1 MFLENAFVK
10 NTLKIGELI
19 FLILL
24 YFYQSIR
31 RLIKRTIRK
40 IRRRGIR
47 RGISRG
53 ISRRASYVIFTAI
66 AVIFVVFTLY
76 PNKSNAQSQDGAS
89 YKYFHKIYVDSGDTL
104 WSIASENKSD
114 KESTTDYIIEVKSIN
129 KLKSDDLYA
138 GQMLVVPYYEETLH

>member
-1 MFLENAFVK
+1 MFLENALLK

-40 IRRRGIR
+40 IRRRGLR
-47 RGISRG
+47 RG

-66 AVIFVVFTLY
+66 AVIFIVFTLY

-89 YKYFHKIYVDSGDTL
+89 YKYFHKIYVESGDTL

-114 KESTTDYIIEVKSIN
+114 KESTTDYIKEVKSIN

>member
-1 MFLENAFVK
+1 MFLENALVK

-40 IRRRGIR
+40 IRRRGI
-47 RGISRG
+47 
-53 ISRRASYVIFTAI
+53 SRRASYVIFTAI
-66 AVIFVVFTLY
+66 AVIFIVFTLY

-89 YKYFHKIYVDSGDTL
+89 YKYFHKIYVESGDTL

-114 KESTTDYIIEVKSIN
+114 KESTTDYIKEVKSIN

-138 GQMLVVPYYEETLH
+138 GQMLVVPYYDETLH

>member
-1 MFLENAFVK
+1 MFLENTLVK

-40 IRRRGIR
+40 IGRRGVRRGI
-47 RGISRG
+47 
-53 ISRRASYVIFTAI
+53 RRASYVIFTAI
-66 AVIFVVFTLY
+66 AVIFIVLTLY
-76 PNKSNAQSQDGAS
+76 PNKSNAQSQDGTS
-89 YKYFHKIYVDSGDTL
+89 YKYFHKIYVESGDTL

-114 KESTTDYIIEVKSIN
+114 KESTTDYIKEVKSIN
-129 KLKSDDLYA
+129 KLKADDLYA

>member
-1 MFLENAFVK
+1 MFLENTLVK

-40 IRRRGIR
+40 IRRRGLR
-47 RGISRG
+47 KG
-53 ISRRASYVIFTAI
+53 ISRRASYIIFTAI
-66 AVIFVVFTLY
+66 AVIFIVFTLY

-89 YKYFHKIYVDSGDTL
+89 YKYFHKIYVETGDTL

-114 KESTTDYIIEVKSIN
+114 KESTTDYIKEVKSIN

-138 GQMLVVPYYEETLH
+138 GQMLVVPYYEESLH

>member
-1 MFLENAFVK
+1 MFLENALVK
-10 NTLKIGELI
+10 KTLKIGELI

-40 IRRRGIR
+40 IRRRGLR
-47 RGISRG
+47 RG

-66 AVIFVVFTLY
+66 AVIFIVFTLY

-89 YKYFHKIYVDSGDTL
+89 YKYFHKIYVESGDTL

-114 KESTTDYIIEVKSIN
+114 KESTTDYIKEVKSIN

>member
-1 MFLENAFVK
+1 MFLENALVK

-40 IRRRGIR
+40 IRRRGLR
-47 RGISRG
+47 RG

-66 AVIFVVFTLY
+66 AVIFIVFTLY

-89 YKYFHKIYVDSGDTL
+89 YKYFHKIYVESGDTL
-104 WSIASENKSD
+104 WSIASENKTD
-114 KESTTDYIIEVKSIN
+114 KESTTDYIKEVKSIN

-138 GQMLVVPYYEETLH
+138 GQMLVVPYYDETLH

>member
-1 MFLENAFVK
+1 MFLENTLVK

-40 IRRRGIR
+40 IRRRGI
-47 RGISRG
+47 
-53 ISRRASYVIFTAI
+53 SRRASYVIFTAI
-66 AVIFVVFTLY
+66 AVIFIVFTLY

-89 YKYFHKIYVDSGDTL
+89 YKYFHKIYVESGDTL

-114 KESTTDYIIEVKSIN
+114 KESTTDYIKEVKSIN

>member
-1 MFLENAFVK
+1 MFLENALVK

-40 IRRRGIR
+40 IRRRGLR
-47 RGISRG
+47 RG

-66 AVIFVVFTLY
+66 AVIFIVFTLY

-89 YKYFHKIYVDSGDTL
+89 YKYFHKIYVESGDTL

-114 KESTTDYIIEVKSIN
+114 KESTTDYIKEVKSIN

>member
-1 MFLENAFVK
+1 MFLENALVK

-40 IRRRGIR
+40 IRRRGI
-47 RGISRG
+47 
-53 ISRRASYVIFTAI
+53 SRRASYVIFTAI
-66 AVIFVVFTLY
+66 AVIFIVFTLY

-89 YKYFHKIYVDSGDTL
+89 YKYFHKIYVESGDTL
-104 WSIASENKSD
+104 WSIASENKTD
-114 KESTTDYIIEVKSIN
+114 KESTTDYIKEVKSIN

-138 GQMLVVPYYEETLH
+138 GQMLVVPYYDETLH

>member
-1 MFLENAFVK
+1 MFLENALVK

-24 YFYQSIR
+24 YFYQSFR

-40 IRRRGIR
+40 IRR
-47 RGISRG
+47 RG

-66 AVIFVVFTLY
+66 AVIFIVFTLY

-89 YKYFHKIYVDSGDTL
+89 YKYFHKIYVESGDTL

-114 KESTTDYIIEVKSIN
+114 KESTTDYIKEVKSIN

>member
-40 IRRRGIR
+40 IRRRGIN
-47 RGISRG
+47 
-53 ISRRASYVIFTAI
+53 RRASYVIFTAI
-66 AVIFVVFTLY
+66 AVIFIVFTLY

-89 YKYFHKIYVDSGDTL
+89 YKYFHKIYVESGDTL

-114 KESTTDYIIEVKSIN
+114 KESTTDYIKEVKSIN

-138 GQMLVVPYYEETLH
+138 GQMLVVPYYDETLH

>member
-1 MFLENAFVK
+1 MFLENALVK

-40 IRRRGIR
+40 IKRRGLR
-47 RGISRG
+47 KG

-66 AVIFVVFTLY
+66 AVIFIVFTLY

-89 YKYFHKIYVDSGDTL
+89 YKYFHKIYVESGDTL

-114 KESTTDYIIEVKSIN
+114 KESTTDYIKGVKSIN

>member
-1 MFLENAFVK
+1 MFLENALVK

-40 IRRRGIR
+40 IRRRGLR
-47 RGISRG
+47 RG

-66 AVIFVVFTLY
+66 AVIFIVFTLY

-104 WSIASENKSD
+104 WSIASENKSE
-114 KESTTDYIIEVKSIN
+114 KESTTDYIKEVKSIN

>member
-1 MFLENAFVK
+1 MFLENALVK

-40 IRRRGIR
+40 IRRRGLR
-47 RGISRG
+47 RG

-66 AVIFVVFTLY
+66 AVIFIVFTLY

-89 YKYFHKIYVDSGDTL
+89 YKYFHKIYVESGDTL

-114 KESTTDYIIEVKSIN
+114 KESTSDYIKEVKSIN

>member
-1 MFLENAFVK
+1 MFLENALVK

-40 IRRRGIR
+40 IRRRGLR
-47 RGISRG
+47 RG

-66 AVIFVVFTLY
+66 AVIFIVFTLY

-89 YKYFHKIYVDSGDTL
+89 YKYFHKIYVESGDTL
-104 WSIASENKSD
+104 WSIASENK
-114 KESTTDYIIEVKSIN
+114 TDN
-129 KLKSDDLYA
+129 TA
-138 GQMLVVPYYEETLH
+138 FCH

>member
-1 MFLENAFVK
+1 MFLENALVK

-40 IRRRGIR
+40 IRRRVIR
-47 RGISRG
+47 RG

-66 AVIFVVFTLY
+66 AVIFIVFTLY

-89 YKYFHKIYVDSGDTL
+89 YKYFHKIYVESGDTL

-114 KESTTDYIIEVKSIN
+114 KESTTDYIKEVKSIN

>member
-1 MFLENAFVK
+1 MFLENALVK

-40 IRRRGIR
+40 IRRRGFR
-47 RGISRG
+47 RG

-66 AVIFVVFTLY
+66 AVIFIVFTLY

-89 YKYFHKIYVDSGDTL
+89 YKYFHKIYVESGDTL

-114 KESTTDYIIEVKSIN
+114 KESTTDYIKEVKSIN

>member
-1 MFLENAFVK
+1 MFLENALVK
-10 NTLKIGELI
+10 NTLKIGKLI

-40 IRRRGIR
+40 IRRRVIR
-47 RGISRG
+47 RG

-66 AVIFVVFTLY
+66 AVIFIVFTLY

-89 YKYFHKIYVDSGDTL
+89 YKYFHKIYVESGDTL

-114 KESTTDYIIEVKSIN
+114 KESTTDYIKEVKSIN

>member
-1 MFLENAFVK
+1 MFLENALVK

-40 IRRRGIR
+40 IRRRGI
-47 RGISRG
+47 
-53 ISRRASYVIFTAI
+53 SRRASYVIFTAI
-66 AVIFVVFTLY
+66 AVIFIVFTLY

-89 YKYFHKIYVDSGDTL
+89 YKYFHKIYVESGDTL

-114 KESTTDYIIEVKSIN
+114 KESTTDYIKEVKSIN

>member
-40 IRRRGIR
+40 IRRRGI
-47 RGISRG
+47 
-53 ISRRASYVIFTAI
+53 SRRASYVIFTAI
-66 AVIFVVFTLY
+66 AVIFIVFTLY

-89 YKYFHKIYVDSGDTL
+89 YKYFHKIYVESGDTL

-114 KESTTDYIIEVKSIN
+114 KESTTDYIKEVKSIN

>member
-1 MFLENAFVK
+1 MFLENALVK
-10 NTLKIGELI
+10 NTLKIEELI

-40 IRRRGIR
+40 IRRRGLR
-47 RGISRG
+47 RG

-66 AVIFVVFTLY
+66 AVIFIVFTLY
-76 PNKSNAQSQDGAS
+76 PNKSNAQSQDGSS
-89 YKYFHKIYVDSGDTL
+89 YKYFHKIYVETGDTL
-104 WSIASENKSD
+104 WSIGSENKSD
-114 KESTTDYIIEVKSIN
+114 KESTTDYIKEVKSIN

>member
-1 MFLENAFVK
+1 MFLENTLVK

-40 IRRRGIR
+40 IRRRGI
-47 RGISRG
+47 
-53 ISRRASYVIFTAI
+53 SRRASYVIFTAI
-66 AVIFVVFTLY
+66 AVIFIVFTLY

-114 KESTTDYIIEVKSIN
+114 KESTTDYIKEVKSIN

>member
-1 MFLENAFVK
+1 MFLENALVK

-40 IRRRGIR
+40 IRRRGI
-47 RGISRG
+47 
-53 ISRRASYVIFTAI
+53 SRRASYVIFTAI
-66 AVIFVVFTLY
+66 AVIFIVFTLY

-114 KESTTDYIIEVKSIN
+114 KESTTDYIKEVKSIN

>member
-1 MFLENAFVK
+1 MFLENALVK

-40 IRRRGIR
+40 IRRRGI
-47 RGISRG
+47 
-53 ISRRASYVIFTAI
+53 SRRTSYVIFTAI
-66 AVIFVVFTLY
+66 AVIFIVFTLY
-76 PNKSNAQSQDGAS
+76 PNKSNAQNQDGAS
-89 YKYFHKIYVDSGDTL
+89 YKYFHKIYVESGDTL

-114 KESTTDYIIEVKSIN
+114 KESTTEYIKEVKSIN

>member
-1 MFLENAFVK
+1 MFLENALVK

-40 IRRRGIR
+40 IRRRGI
-47 RGISRG
+47 
-53 ISRRASYVIFTAI
+53 SRRASYVIFTAI
-66 AVIFVVFTLY
+66 AVIFIVFTLY

-89 YKYFHKIYVDSGDTL
+89 YKYFHKIYVETGDTL

-114 KESTTDYIIEVKSIN
+114 KESTTDYIKEVKSIN

>member
-1 MFLENAFVK
+1 MFLENALVK

-40 IRRRGIR
+40 ISRRGLR
-47 RGISRG
+47 RG

-66 AVIFVVFTLY
+66 AVIFIVFTLY

-89 YKYFHKIYVDSGDTL
+89 YKYFHKIYVESGDTL

-114 KESTTDYIIEVKSIN
+114 KESTTDYIKEVKSIN

>member
-1 MFLENAFVK
+1 MFLENALVK

-40 IRRRGIR
+40 IRRRGLR
-47 RGISRG
+47 RG

-66 AVIFVVFTLY
+66 AVIFIVFTLY

-89 YKYFHKIYVDSGDTL
+89 YKYFHKIYVESGDTL

-114 KESTTDYIIEVKSIN
+114 KESTTDYIKEVKSIN

-138 GQMLVVPYYEETLH
+138 GQMLVVPYYAETLR

>member
-1 MFLENAFVK
+1 MFLENALVK

-40 IRRRGIR
+40 IRRRVLR
-47 RGISRG
+47 RG

-89 YKYFHKIYVDSGDTL
+89 YKYFHKIYVESGDTL

-114 KESTTDYIIEVKSIN
+114 KESTTDYIKEVKSIN

>member
-1 MFLENAFVK
+1 MFLENALVK

-40 IRRRGIR
+40 IRRRGLR
-47 RGISRG
+47 RG

-66 AVIFVVFTLY
+66 AVIFIVFTLY

-89 YKYFHKIYVDSGDTL
+89 YKYFHKIYVESGDTL

-114 KESTTDYIIEVKSIN
+114 KESTTDYIKEVKSIN
-129 KLKSDDLYA
+129 KLNSDDLYA

>member
-40 IRRRGIR
+40 IRRRGLR
-47 RGISRG
+47 RG

-66 AVIFVVFTLY
+66 AVIFIVFTLY

-89 YKYFHKIYVDSGDTL
+89 YKYFHKIYVESGDTL

-114 KESTTDYIIEVKSIN
+114 KESTTDYIKEVKSIN

>member
-1 MFLENAFVK
+1 MFLENALVK

-40 IRRRGIR
+40 IRRRGI
-47 RGISRG
+47 
-53 ISRRASYVIFTAI
+53 SRRASYVIFTAI
-66 AVIFVVFTLY
+66 AVIFIVFTLY

-89 YKYFHKIYVDSGDTL
+89 YKYFHKIYVESGDTL

-114 KESTTDYIIEVKSIN
+114 KESTTDYIKEVKSIN

-138 GQMLVVPYYEETLH
+138 GQMLVVPYYEEILH

>member
-1 MFLENAFVK
+1 MFLENALVK

-40 IRRRGIR
+40 IRR
-47 RGISRG
+47 RG

-89 YKYFHKIYVDSGDTL
+89 YKYFHKIYVESGDTL

-114 KESTTDYIIEVKSIN
+114 KESTTDYIKEVKSIN

>member
-1 MFLENAFVK
+1 MFLENALVK

-40 IRRRGIR
+40 IRRRGLR
-47 RGISRG
+47 RG

-66 AVIFVVFTLY
+66 AVIFIVFTLY

-89 YKYFHKIYVDSGDTL
+89 YKYFHKIYVESGDTL

-114 KESTTDYIIEVKSIN
+114 IESTTDYIKEVKSIN

>member
-1 MFLENAFVK
+1 MFLENALVK

-40 IRRRGIR
+40 IRRRGLR
-47 RGISRG
+47 RG

-66 AVIFVVFTLY
+66 AVIFIVFTLY

-89 YKYFHKIYVDSGDTL
+89 YKYFHKIYVESGDTL

-114 KESTTDYIIEVKSIN
+114 KESTTDYIKEVKSIN

-138 GQMLVVPYYEETLH
+138 GQMLVVPYYAETLH

>member
-1 MFLENAFVK
+1 MFLENALVK

-40 IRRRGIR
+40 IRRIVIR
-47 RGISRG
+47 KGV
-53 ISRRASYVIFTAI
+53 SRRASYVIFTAI
-66 AVIFVVFTLY
+66 AVIFIVFTLY
-76 PNKSNAQSQDGAS
+76 SNKSNAQSQDGAS
-89 YKYFHKIYVDSGDTL
+89 YKYFHKIYVESGDTL

-114 KESTTDYIIEVKSIN
+114 KESTTEYIKEVKSIN
-129 KLKSDDLYA
+129 NLKSDDLYA
-138 GQMLVVPYYEETLH
+138 GQMIVVPYYEETLH